1 MNFLSDNAATPCP
14 EVLAAIAAAAPATA
28 GAYDGDPLSQRL
40 DAVFGD
46 LFGAPC
52 TVLPVGTGTAANA
65 LALAVMVPPFGA
77 VVCHDEAHI
86 HVDECGAPEFFT
98 GGAKLMLVPGDHG
111 KLAVEG
117 ITRALASHRGDVHQ
131 VQVRALSLTQA
142 TESGTVYTPA
152 ELAVLAAHARAQG
165 WRLHMD
171 GARFAN
177 AVAHLGCQ
185 PGAITQAVGVDI
197 LSFGA
202 IKNGGLSA
210 EALVVFAPALVDELR
225 WRRKRAGQMPS
236 KGRFQAA
243 QLLAMVEGGVWLR
256 NAAAANAGAR
266 HIADA
271 AARRLLHPVEANEV
285 FVQLAPG
292 EPERLRA
299 QGFHFYDWGDAG
311 SNQVRLVVSWDTP
324 ADHIEALAR
333 ALSTG

>member
-1 MNFLSDNAATPCP
+1 M
-14 EVLAAIAAAAPATA
+14 
-28 GAYDGDPLSQRL
+28 
-40 DAVFGD
+40 
-46 LFGAPC
+46 
-52 TVLPVGTGTAANA
+52 
-65 LALAVMVPPFGA
+65 
-77 VVCHDEAHI
+77 
-86 HVDECGAPEFFT
+86 
-98 GGAKLMLVPGDHG
+98 
-111 KLAVEG
+111 
-117 ITRALASHRGDVHQ
+117 
-131 VQVRALSLTQA
+131 RALSITQA
-142 TESGTVYTPA
+142 TESGTVYTPD

-177 AVAHLGCQ
+177 AVAHLGHP

-210 EALVVFAPALVDELR
+210 EALVVFAPELVDELR

-256 NAAAANAGAR
+256 NAAAANEGAR
-266 HIADA
+266 HIAA
-271 AARRLLHPVEANEV
+271 AAAQRLLHPVEANEV

-311 SNQVRLVVSWDTP
+311 SDQVRLVVSWDTP
-324 ADHIEALAR
+324 ADHVEALAR
-333 ALSTG
+333 ALSAG